1 MLHGANDHAGA
12 VICAATWEAREDCY
26 ERCQEGR
33 CVGGRCRTARDRDR
47 LHAGN
52 SATRGIHRAKPRCG
66 GEAAADAAASAQP
79 EATPLEAGRAFLAEN
94 ALRANVVTT
103 ASGLQYEVLASGDG
117 ASPGPRDMVTTH
129 YHGTFIDG
137 RVFDSSV
144 QRGEPIA
151 FPVDGVIG
159 GWTEGLQLMKVGDK
173 WKLYIPPD
181 LAYGERGTTSGIGPN
196 ETLIF
201 EVELLDV
208 QRRG

>member
-1 MLHGANDHAGA
+1 MKVVASMTGVILLATACTPDAPPEESIEPSPDTVEAGMD
-12 VICAATWEAREDCY
+12 V
-26 ERCQEGR
+26 
-33 CVGGRCRTARDRDR
+33 
-47 LHAGN
+47 
-52 SATRGIHRAKPRCG
+52 
-66 GEAAADAAASAQP
+66 AASAEP
-79 EATPLEAGRAFLAEN
+79 EAAVLDAGRAFLAEN

-103 ASGLQYEVLASGDG
+103 ASGLQYEVLVSGDG

-151 FPVDGVIG
+151 FAVDGVIG

-173 WKLYIPPD
+173 WRLYIPPD
-181 LAYGERGTTSGIGPN
+181 LAYGERGTSGIGPN

>member
-1 MLHGANDHAGA
+1 MSAVRQVVVSIAGVVLLATATGCAPDAPPPAEESNEPSPDA
-12 VICAATWEAREDCY
+12 VVT
-26 ERCQEGR
+26 
-33 CVGGRCRTARDRDR
+33 T
-47 LHAGN
+47 
-52 SATRGIHRAKPRCG
+52 T
-66 GEAAADAAASAQP
+66 DAAAEATASAEP
-79 EATPLEAGRAFLAEN
+79 EPTPLEAGRAFLAEN
-94 ALRANVVTT
+94 GVRANVVTT
-103 ASGLQYEVLASGDG
+103 ASGLQYEVLVSGDG

-144 QRGEPIA
+144 QRGQPIA

-181 LAYGERGTTSGIGPN
+181 LAYGEAGTTGGIGPN

>member
-1 MLHGANDHAGA
+1 MSAVRQVVVSIAGVVLLATATGCAPDAPSPAEESNEPSRDA
-12 VICAATWEAREDCY
+12 VETAT
-26 ERCQEGR
+26 
-33 CVGGRCRTARDRDR
+33 
-47 LHAGN
+47 
-52 SATRGIHRAKPRCG
+52 
-66 GEAAADAAASAQP
+66 DAAAGATASAEP
-79 EATPLEAGRAFLAEN
+79 EPTPLEAGRAFLAEN
-94 ALRANVVTT
+94 GVRANVVTT
-103 ASGLQYEVLASGDG
+103 ASGLQYEVLVSGDG

-144 QRGEPIA
+144 QRGQPIA

-181 LAYGERGTTSGIGPN
+181 LAYGERGTSGIGPN